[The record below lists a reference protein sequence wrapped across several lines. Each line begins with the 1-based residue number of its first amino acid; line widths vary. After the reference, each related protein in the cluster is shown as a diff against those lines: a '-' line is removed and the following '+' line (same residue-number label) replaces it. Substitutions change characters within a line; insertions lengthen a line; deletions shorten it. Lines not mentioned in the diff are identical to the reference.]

1 MEENYTTQQVIEAL
15 FDAGVPQQVIEL
27 VVPIAAYESRVD
39 GVPFVHEAADAL
51 SPSYGVFQINVDSE
65 PAFYYQVMRDA
76 GFNIDRLF
84 TKDQIMQL
92 TNNVVGEDDKD
103 VRAFSDNAQEKAK
116 TFIAKSPLIQQAR
129 LFKKVY
135 DNKSK
140 ELNTDEPMTILKS
153 MYTLTVDKYEDK
165 TNEDAQA
172 VKTKIEEEVNKAIG
186 QKTKLK
192 ADMDLFKEVDEQ
204 IMQEYESK
212 YADLSMSLIEKQ
224 VNKQRKEAG
233 YDPVRKNLLFRYTKG
248 QRPPP
253 PEKFKPIA
261 DANAP
266 KPKMIKPIVG
276 GPQGLS
282 EEQIKEM
289 KEKID
294 R

>member
-76 GFNIDRLF
+76 GFNIDNLF

-103 VRAFSDNAQEKAK
+103 VRAFSDEAQEKAK
-116 TFIAKSPLIQQAR
+116 TFIAKSPLIEQAR

-140 ELNTDEPMTILKS
+140 ELNTDDPMTILKS
-153 MYTLTVDKYEDK
+153 MYTLTVNKYEDE

-172 VKTKIEEEVNKAIG
+172 VKTKIEEEVDKAIG
-186 QKTKLK
+186 QKTKLE
-192 ADMDLFKEVDEQ
+192 ADMDLFKQVDEQ
-204 IMQEYESK
+204 TMQEYESK

-233 YDPVRKNLLFRYTKG
+233 YDPIRRNLLFRYKKG
-248 QRPPP
+248 QKPPP
-253 PEKFKPIA
+253 PEKIKPIA
-261 DANAP
+261 DPNAP
-266 KPKMIKPIVG
+266 KPKPIKPIVG

-282 EEQIKEM
+282 EEQIETI
-289 KEKID
+289 KEKMD